1 LNAIFSVKNNELA
14 RMFSL
19 NLKGRLLEVHNPMVM
34 GILNVTPDSF
44 YEGSRVMDPKAILAR
59 AEQMIEEGADI
70 LDIGGQS
77 TRPGSTML
85 GALEEAERVVPAI
98 EAIKKQY
105 PGVIISVDTFHAAVA
120 RLAVNAGAEM
130 INDISAGS
138 LDAAMLGTVAA
149 LHVPYVMMH
158 MRGNPSTMTSLNQY
172 SNVVQEVWDF
182 LALKI
187 GECHQAGITD
197 VIADPGFGFAKA
209 AEQNFQ
215 LLSKFEDFDWLE
227 VPMLAGLSRKST
239 IYKTLGVTAEESL
252 NGTTV
257 CNTVAVQK
265 FAAILRV
272 HDVKAAREMLKL
284 LGKL

>member
-1 LNAIFSVKNNELA
+1 
-14 RMFSL
+14 MFSL

-44 YEGSRVMDPKAILAR
+44 FEGSRVIDPKAILAR

-70 LDIGGQS
+70 LDVGGQS

-85 GALEEAERVVPAI
+85 SAAEESARVVPAI

-105 PGVIISVDTFHAAVA
+105 PGVIISVDTFHALVA
-120 RLAVNAGAEM
+120 RQSVNAGADM
-130 INDISAGS
+130 INDISAGTM
-138 LDAAMLGTVAA
+138 DADMLETVAS
-149 LHVPYVMMH
+149 LSVPYILMH
-158 MRGNPSTMTSLNQY
+158 MRGNPSTMSSLTQY
-172 SNVVQEVWDF
+172 NNVVEEVWDY
-182 LALKI
+182 LAVKI
-187 GECHQAGITD
+187 RECRQAGITD
-197 VIADPGFGFAKA
+197 VIADPGYGFAKS

-215 LLSKFEDFDWLE
+215 LLSKFEHFDWLG
-227 VPMLAGLSRKST
+227 VPLLAGLSRKST
-239 IYKTLGVTAEESL
+239 IYRTLGISAAESL

-272 HDVKAAREMLKL
+272 HDVKAAREILKL

>member
-1 LNAIFSVKNNELA
+1 
-14 RMFSL
+14 MFSL

-34 GILNVTPDSF
+34 GILNITPDSF
-44 YEGSRVMDPKAILAR
+44 FEGSRVMDPMAISAR
-59 AEQMIEEGADI
+59 AEQMIAEGVDI

-85 GALEEAERVVPAI
+85 SAGEEAARVVPAI

-105 PGVIISVDTFHAAVA
+105 PGVIISVDTFYAEVA

-130 INDISAGS
+130 VNDISAGTM
-138 LDAAMLGTVAA
+138 DPDMLGTVAS
-149 LHVPYVMMH
+149 LQVPYIIMH
-158 MRGNPSTMTSLNQY
+158 MRGNPATMSSLTQY
-172 SNVVQEVWDF
+172 SNVVQEVWDY

-187 GECHQAGITD
+187 GECRQAGITD
-197 VIADPGFGFAKA
+197 VIADPGFGFAKSA
-209 AEQNFQ
+209 DQNFQ
-215 LLSKFEDFDWLE
+215 LLSKFEDFNWLG

-252 NGTTV
+252 NGTTI

-265 FAAILRV
+265 FAAIIRV
-272 HDVKAAREMLKL
+272 HDVKAAREIVQL